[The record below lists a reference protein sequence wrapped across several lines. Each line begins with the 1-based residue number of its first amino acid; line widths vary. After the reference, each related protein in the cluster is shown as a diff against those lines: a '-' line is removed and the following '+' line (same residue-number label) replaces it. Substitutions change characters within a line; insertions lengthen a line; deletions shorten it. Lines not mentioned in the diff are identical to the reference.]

1 MAMVTGDI
9 TFIDA
14 PPWQVLVA
22 DDSSLWRHVTAAAI
36 KAFGGPV
43 IVHEAV
49 DGGQALDILSRCDID
64 IAFIDLG
71 MPEITGDEV
80 VIRTGSLRRMPFF
93 VVISGN
99 TDGAEIARMRKLSA
113 YDYLTKPFDAEA
125 VSRVLKA
132 YERASAPTS
141 VLIIDDCVTTRAIIR
156 RLLARTIFRL
166 EVTDAGDGVAA
177 FELYVKKP
185 FDIVFLDVN
194 MPGIDGEQTLRI
206 LRAYNPNVRVILMSG
221 NQNSLDALKGY
232 KARGYLRKPFGPSD
246 LDALIH
252 RVFGLEPPFI
262 TSVGVVTT

>member
-1 MAMVTGDI
+1 MVAGDI
-9 TFIDA
+9 AFIDA

-22 DDSSLWRHVTAAAI
+22 DDSSLWRHVTTAAV

-113 YDYLTKPFDAEA
+113 YDYLTKPFDDE
-125 VSRVLKA
+125 
-132 YERASAPTS
+132 
-141 VLIIDDCVTTRAIIR
+141 VLIGCLHRALR
-156 RLLARTIFRL
+156 GSDGAR
-166 EVTDAGDGVAA
+166 
-177 FELYVKKP
+177 
-185 FDIVFLDVN
+185 
-194 MPGIDGEQTLRI
+194 
-206 LRAYNPNVRVILMSG
+206 
-221 NQNSLDALKGY
+221 
-232 KARGYLRKPFGPSD
+232 SD
-246 LDALIH
+246 
-252 RVFGLEPPFI
+252 
-262 TSVGVVTT
+262 